1 MGASVLPTAAEEK
14 EVSEMESF
22 EMPSGKTVYL
32 YVPQRVKDHP
42 EIKVPMVLF
51 MCGTTCD
58 PVENLKDSGWIQL
71 AEEQGIIV
79 ISPDYNNYATYSE
92 TPFLISVVEHMIK
105 NYPVD
110 SQRIYSTG
118 FSNGGAASVALTR
131 DYPQYFAAISA
142 MGWMVDLDDR
152 DGVFSKYDMPFQV
165 VQGDGEFTDKGA
177 SGAMEVMEDEKK
189 SIQSLMLYN
198 EMLGSDTKPDYEQTP
213 YWGYA
218 PDSTE
223 TIELNG
229 RTWQFSNYLKEGFQ
243 TPFAQLIIVE
253 DSEHRPRPEEAAI
266 AWAFFEQYRRDE
278 NGQIVPQKEE
288 TMLNLTI
295 GDTILTAT
303 LADNSSAQALRDRL
317 SAAPIT
323 IDMQDYG
330 SMEKVGSL
338 GVELPRND
346 EQITTEAGDLILYQ
360 GSSFVIYYAPNS
372 WNFTRL
378 GKINDITAQELKN
391 LLGDGSVSVTLSLAQ
406 GETPARPQEPSQREY
421 KNLAYDTLSS
431 KQTLD
436 LYLPETGDGP
446 FPLLFFIHG
455 GGWFAGDKT
464 DGQEIPWLKLRQAGY
479 AVASV
484 NYRLSG
490 EAAHPAGIQD
500 CKTALRFLK
509 ANAETYC
516 IDPQR
521 IASAGGSSGGHYALM
536 LALTAG
542 NPDFEDLSR
551 GYETQDAE
559 VACCVAW
566 YPATDLAETMRTV
579 QDGEYTGFGAQ
590 FAWDNISRYVGKT
603 ITDVKDSA
611 LVNASPVHYISEDMP
626 PILLQHGNA
635 DTIAPMD
642 QSQRFLDAA
651 VREVG
656 EDHVS
661 MDVLK
666 GAEHGDSAFGT
677 DQNMKRVQEFLD
689 QYLK

>member
-1 MGASVLPTAAEEK
+1 MGRWCKTISAGRILSLLVILSLALAGCSASANAGDKSSETTAKPAAAEEK
-14 EVSEMESF
+14 GALEVDSF
-22 EMPSGKTVYL
+22 EMPNGKAVYL
-32 YVPQRVKDHP
+32 YVPQKVKEHP
-42 EIKVPMVLF
+42 ETKVPLVLF

-58 PVENLKDSGWIQL
+58 PVDNMVDSGWVQL

-79 ISPDYNNYATYSE
+79 ISPDYNNYATYSG
-92 TPFLISVVEHMIK
+92 TPFLISVVEHMLE

-110 SQRIYSTG
+110 PQRVYSTG

-142 MGWMVDLDDR
+142 MGWMVDLDDK
-152 DGVFSKYDMPFQV
+152 DGVFSRYDMPFQV
-165 VQGDGEFTDKGA
+165 IQGDGEFTVKGA
-177 SGAMEVMEDEKK
+177 SGAMGVMEDEKK
-189 SIQSLMLYN
+189 SIRSLLLYN
-198 EMLGSDTKPDYEQTP
+198 EMIDADTDPNYEQTP

-223 TIELNG
+223 AAKLNG
-229 RTWQFSNYLKEGFQ
+229 RTWQFCNYLKEGYQ
-243 TPFAQLIIVE
+243 TPFAQLITVE
-253 DSEHRPRPEEAAI
+253 DNQHRPRPEEAAI
-266 AWAFFEQYRRDE
+266 AWDFFRQYRRDE
-278 NGQIVPQKEE
+278 SGQVVPQKEE
-288 TMLNLTI
+288 SVLNLTI
-295 GDTILTAT
+295 GDTVLTAT
-303 LADNSSAQALRDRL
+303 LADNSSAQAL
-317 SAAPIT
+317 
-323 IDMQDYG
+323 
-330 SMEKVGSL
+330 
-338 GVELPRND
+338 
-346 EQITTEAGDLILYQ
+346 
-360 GSSFVIYYAPNS
+360 
-372 WNFTRL
+372 
-378 GKINDITAQELKN
+378 
-391 LLGDGSVSVTLSLAQ
+391 
-406 GETPARPQEPSQREY
+406 AREPSQREY
-421 KNLAYDTLSS
+421 KNISYDTLSD
-431 KQTLD
+431 KQALD

-446 FPLLFFIHG
+446 FPLVFFIHG
-455 GGWFAGDKT
+455 GGWFTGDKA
-464 DGQEIPWLKLRQAGY
+464 DGQELPWLKLREYGY

-509 ANAETYC
+509 ENAKTYC

-542 NPDFEDLSR
+542 NPAFEDISR
-551 GYETQDAE
+551 GYETQTSD

-611 LVNASPVHYISEDMP
+611 LASASPVHYVSEDMP
-626 PILLQHGNA
+626 PVLLQRGNA

-651 VREVG
+651 
-656 EDHVS
+656 HAI
-661 MDVLK
+661 
-666 GAEHGDSAFGT
+666 GAEQVSLDILSGAGHGDSAFGT
-677 DQNMKRVQEFLD
+677 AENMELVRQFLD
-689 QYLK
+689 RHLG